1 MATTSAADLCIER
14 FRPVL
19 GDVMM
24 HGHTHYWLHGGR
36 GSTKSSFISLCLVLL
51 TVANPE
57 VNVVVVRRFGNTLR
71 DSVYTQVLWAVDA
84 LGLSEYFKAKISPL
98 EIVYLPTGQRIVFR
112 GCDDP
117 LKLKSTKFAK
127 GYCACIWFEEL
138 DQHGSIEDV
147 RSVLNSL
154 RRGGSRFWVFYSFNP
169 PKTAIS
175 WVNKET
181 LARKQREDT
190 LVWKTS
196 YLDVVA
202 SHPEWLGGPFIEE
215 AEYLREAN
223 ETAWRWEFLG
233 DVVGTGGNVFSN
245 IVEREVT
252 DEEIRTFERVRNGLD
267 WGWWPDPW
275 RFVRCEWQPGSRRLI
290 IFEEHTTNK
299 MTPEETGRIVLDSL
313 TYADEPSE
321 EPYYHDQVVWVDDT
335 PDGKVQTSVYRRDLG
350 IRARPA
356 RKGRMRKLSYEWLAG
371 LREVVIDP
379 VRCPL
384 TFEEFAMK
392 EYERDR
398 DGNWLD
404 IIPDGDDH
412 SIDAVHYAVMDDVL
426 RG

>member
-1 MATTSAADLCIER
+1 MWVRDIPDSSDGTPWLFNRGYKREIEPNNFLAYWHEEPDTPEDKAVFFSLLEAT
-14 FRPVL
+14 FFPV
-19 GDVMM
+19 
-24 HGHTHYWLHGGR
+24 
-36 GSTKSSFISLCLVLL
+36 
-51 TVANPE
+51 E
-57 VNVVVVRRFGNTLR
+57 
-71 DSVYTQVLWAVDA
+71 
-84 LGLSEYFKAKISPL
+84 
-98 EIVYLPTGQRIVFR
+98 FR

-117 LKLKSTKFAK
+117 PKLKSTKFAK

-138 DQHGSIEDV
+138 DQHGSNEDV

-169 PKTAIS
+169 PKTAMS

-245 IVEREVT
+245 IVEREVS

-275 RFVRCEWQPGSRRLI
+275 RFVRCEWRPGSRRLI
-290 IFEEHTTNK
+290 
-299 MTPEETGRIVLDSL
+299 TPHEQEL
-313 TYADEPSE
+313 
-321 EPYYHDQVVWVDDT
+321 W
-335 PDGKVQTSVYRRDLG
+335 
-350 IRARPA
+350 
-356 RKGRMRKLSYEWLAG
+356 AG
-371 LREVVIDP
+371 A
-379 VRCPL
+379 C
-384 TFEEFAMK
+384 
-392 EYERDR
+392 
-398 DGNWLD
+398 
-404 IIPDGDDH
+404 
-412 SIDAVHYAVMDDVL
+412 
-426 RG
+426 

>member
-14 FRPVL
+14 FHPVL

-169 PKTAIS
+169 PKTATS
-175 WVNKET
+175 WLNKET
-181 LARKQREDT
+181 LARRQREDT

-196 YLDVVA
+196 YLDVVS

-223 ETAWRWEFLG
+223 ETTWRWEFLV
-233 DVVGTGGNVFSN
+233 DVADYPVHRVQL
-245 IVEREVT
+245 
-252 DEEIRTFERVRNGLD
+252 ERVLAVD
-267 WGWWPDPW
+267 AAEPAPV
-275 RFVRCEWQPGSRRLI
+275 VRAPLGYLQHRACHAAANRTQ
-290 IFEEHTTNK
+290 
-299 MTPEETGRIVLDSL
+299 RI
-313 TYADEPSE
+313 
-321 EPYYHDQVVWVDDT
+321 
-335 PDGKVQTSVYRRDLG
+335 
-350 IRARPA
+350 
-356 RKGRMRKLSYEWLAG
+356 MR
-371 LREVVIDP
+371 
-379 VRCPL
+379 
-384 TFEEFAMK
+384 
-392 EYERDR
+392 
-398 DGNWLD
+398 
-404 IIPDGDDH
+404 
-412 SIDAVHYAVMDDVL
+412 
-426 RG
+426 

>member
-1 MATTSAADLCIER
+1 M
-14 FRPVL
+14 
-19 GDVMM
+19 
-24 HGHTHYWLHGGR
+24 
-36 GSTKSSFISLCLVLL
+36 
-51 TVANPE
+51 
-57 VNVVVVRRFGNTLR
+57 
-71 DSVYTQVLWAVDA
+71 
-84 LGLSEYFKAKISPL
+84 
-98 EIVYLPTGQRIVFR
+98 
-112 GCDDP
+112 
-117 LKLKSTKFAK
+117 
-127 GYCACIWFEEL
+127 
-138 DQHGSIEDV
+138 
-147 RSVLNSL
+147 
-154 RRGGSRFWVFYSFNP
+154 
-169 PKTAIS
+169 S

-196 YLDVVA
+196 YLDVVS

-215 AEYLREAN
+215 AEYLREVN

-252 DEEIRTFERVRNGLD
+252 DEEIRTFERIRNGLD

-290 IFEEHTTNK
+290 IFEEHTANK

-313 TYADEPSE
+313 TYA
-321 EPYYHDQVVWVDDT
+321 
-335 PDGKVQTSVYRRDLG
+335 
-350 IRARPA
+350 ARPA

-371 LREVVIDP
+371 LREIVIDP

-412 SIDAVHYAVMDDVL
+412 SIDAVRYAVMDDVL